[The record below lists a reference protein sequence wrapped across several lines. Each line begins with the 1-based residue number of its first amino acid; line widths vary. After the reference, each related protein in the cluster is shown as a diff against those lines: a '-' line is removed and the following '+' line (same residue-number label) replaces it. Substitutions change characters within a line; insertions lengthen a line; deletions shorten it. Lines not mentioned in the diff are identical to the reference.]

1 MPWLDRTLDWLK
13 QEVIDAPLTPVL
25 HPSPLRMKGLGLFTL
40 LGHPLFYCLW
50 AVWLPQPYES
60 LWLRIFAALL
70 GCLLISKSVSNKPSG
85 ELAAFVFSAV
95 SWFELPFMFSWFY
108 WCNNG
113 NPVWLASACS
123 MIFIYYFVTDW
134 RIASVGLT
142 LGGLLTWGLFQLA
155 GPEFAALSAPSMPVN
170 AVVIGFSISISILL
184 GVSAANLRRQ
194 QLNNTLA
201 TIGIMAHELRTPL
214 STAALLG
221 DAIQLELE
229 RQPDNPRA
237 LHLTKL
243 ATRLHALVRNMN
255 RQIDTQIA
263 NAKLLELPR
272 QTELVSAGQLVTEA
286 VANYPYLTQQ
296 QRGCVTVVV
305 HKDFI
310 FLSSATQ
317 FSQVLDNLIKNG
329 LHSLMAADSAYPDG
343 ALSLEVN
350 ALQGNGRIIVK
361 DHGTGIESTL
371 LPRIFKPFFSS
382 NKGTGHGLGLA
393 FCQQVVASAGGSI
406 DASSETSAGAT
417 FTIELPLATDSS
429 GSPPAN
435 FQ

>member
-1 MPWLDRTLDWLK
+1 MDRTLDWLR
-13 QEVIDAPLTPVL
+13 QEVVEAPLTPVL

-40 LGHPLFYCLW
+40 LGHPLFYFLW

-60 LWLRIFAALL
+60 LWLRIIAALL
-70 GCLLISKSVSNKPSG
+70 GCFLISGRISNKPSSD
-85 ELAAFVFSAV
+85 LAAFVFSAV
-95 SWFELPFMFSWFY
+95 SWFELPFVFSWFY
-108 WCNNG
+108 WCNGG
-113 NPVWLASACS
+113 NPVWLASVCS

-134 RIASVGLT
+134 RIASVGLA
-142 LGGLLTWGLFQLA
+142 LGGLLTWALFRLV
-155 GPEFAALSAPSMPVN
+155 GPETAAMSASQTPVN
-170 AVVIGFSISISILL
+170 AVVIAFSVSISTLL

-237 LHLTKL
+237 SHLNRL
-243 ATRLHALVRNMN
+243 AARLHALVRNMN

-272 QTELVSAGQLVTEA
+272 QNEVVAAGWLVREA
-286 VANYPYLTQQ
+286 VSNYPYLTQR
-296 QRGCVTVVV
+296 QRDCVTVTVRQ
-305 HKDFI
+305 DFA
-310 FLSSATQ
+310 FRSSATQ

-329 LHSLMAADSAYPDG
+329 LYSLMAADSAYPSD
-343 ALSLEVN
+343 ALHLEV
-350 ALQGNGRIIVK
+350 ATSESRGQIIVR
-361 DHGTGIESTL
+361 DRGTGIEPTL

-393 FCQQVVASAGGSI
+393 FCQQVVEGAGGRI
-406 DASSETSAGAT
+406 QAASDPHGGAI
-417 FTIELPLATDSS
+417 FTIELPLATP
-429 GSPPAN
+429 GSNGPPGN
-435 FQ
+435 LP